1 MPRVTLRWLGQ
12 AGFLLSVGSTRILI
26 DPWLSAHALRAS
38 RPPAIDDLPDG
49 IGWLLASHEHTDHLD
64 LASFPARLT
73 GIRDSRSSFRRR
85 CASGSPRQTAGPTF
99 AVSSR
104 ETRMRAGDVT
114 VHVVHA
120 WHGVKM
126 EDGYSDGHGLRGV
139 DLTPFVGFVLR
150 TSGPSIYHAGD
161 TVAGVGLADE
171 VKALGVDIAL
181 LPVNGRDAVREA
193 AGILGNLDARE
204 AVAFATSIGAGLMV
218 PMHHD
223 MVRGNRTPV
232 GRVVE
237 AARRAKPPLS
247 VLVPA
252 MGVDLGIGTTR

>member
-1 MPRVTLRWLGQ
+1 MPRLTLRWLGQ

-49 IGWLLASHEHTDHLD
+49 IGWLLASHEHPDHLD
-64 LASFPARLT
+64 LASLPALLDRYPGLEVVVPAPLRQRVAST
-73 GIRDSRSSFRRR
+73 DGRAHICCVQPGDS
-85 CASGSPRQTAGPTF
+85 
-99 AVSSR
+99 
-104 ETRMRAGDVT
+104 MRAGDVT

-120 WHGVKM
+120 WHGVKI
-126 EDGYSDGHGLRGV
+126 EDGYSNGYGLRGV

-237 AARRAKPPLS
+237 AAHRAKPPLS

-252 MGVDLGIGTTR
+252 MGVDLGIGITR